1 MDPAGIA
8 LLRQA
13 LTLFEAEY
21 RRRFPAAA
29 AATPPALP
37 MASDAPEA
45 TFYWHALAGLTDDAW
60 ASDADVEGIAL
71 LDQAVMLLRPGT
83 TPPP

>member
-13 LTLFEAEY
+13 LTLFEAEF
-21 RRRFPAAA
+21 RRRHPAAA
-29 AATPPALP
+29 AATPLALP
-37 MASDAPEA
+37 MTGDAPEA
-45 TFYWHALAGLTDDAW
+45 TFHWSALAGLTDDAS
-60 ASDADVEGIAL
+60 ASDADAEGIAL
-71 LDQAVMLLRPGT
+71 LDQAVMLLRPEP